1 MSYMPIKETAYALKE
16 YYAHAEDTEK
26 VILNAAL
33 VAAGADAV
41 GGAIPG
47 ASIPITIITC
57 TGAVWV
63 MYGALCKTLGI
74 SLKKNVLKLLARA
87 ALANIVANLGG
98 SIAALLAGM
107 MVPGASVV
115 ASAVVAF
122 LTVYLAGMVF
132 LKLVLKLAKQSNNP
146 YDLSGISAD
155 DMKRTMKDIPVSGE
169 DLEAARRVYEANRGR
184 QG

>member
-1 MSYMPIKETAYALKE
+1 MSYMPIQETAYALKE
-16 YYAHAEDTEK
+16 YYASAEETEK

-47 ASIPITIITC
+47 VSIPITIITC

-74 SLKKNVLKLLARA
+74 SMKKN
-87 ALANIVANLGG
+87 
-98 SIAALLAGM
+98 
-107 MVPGASVV
+107 
-115 ASAVVAF
+115 
-122 LTVYLAGMVF
+122 
-132 LKLVLKLAKQSNNP
+132 VLKLAKQSNNP

-169 DLEAARRVYEANRGR
+169 DLEAPRRVYEVHRGH
-184 QG
+184 QD